1 MKNKKI
7 KIPKNDNSCKKCEIN
22 CFSIAEETYSTDP
35 KKLEAYE
42 KQRIVRGFDDTE
54 TWHLDKTFALF
65 MIPRLKR
72 YIEINNG
79 FPDGET
85 EESYNEKLNF
95 ITKAFEDYYIETEE
109 QTCLEKEKERIL
121 NVNKAVKLL
130 SDLWL
135 DLWW

>member
-7 KIPKNDNSCKKCEIN
+7 KPPKNDNNCKRCDIN
-22 CFSIAEETYSTDP
+22 SFSVADECYSDTS
-35 KKLEAYE
+35 KLEMYR
-42 KQRIVRGFDDTE
+42 KQRDEWGFDDTE

-72 YIEINNG
+72 YIEVNNG
-79 FPDGET
+79 FPSGET
-85 EESYNEKLNF
+85 EESYNEKLHY
-95 ITKAFEDYYIETEE
+95 IVKTFEEYYIETEE
-109 QTCLEKEKERIL
+109 QTSLDKEKERIT

-135 DLWW
+135 ELWW